1 MYNVIYR
8 QSDGNTDCV
17 IVRRTMYAYF
27 KGILTEKYIESIVV
41 EVENIGYNI
50 KVSQGTAAVL
60 PPIGE
65 MVKIYTYT
73 SVREDAIQ
81 LYGFLSKDDL
91 DIFKL
96 LINVNGIGPKGGQS
110 ILSVMSADE
119 LRFAIVSGDAKMI
132 AKAPGIGAKTAQRV
146 ILDMKDKV
154 SLEDAFAA
162 EKESV
167 QRGDAAPLSDAVR
180 EAVEALAALGY
191 GSTEAVRAVKS
202 VENASDL
209 NVETLLKQ
217 ALKYLI

>member
-1 MYNVIYR
+1 
-8 QSDGNTDCV
+8 
-17 IVRRTMYAYF
+17 MYAYF

-50 KVSQGTAAVL
+50 KVSQGTVAML
-60 PPIGE
+60 PPVGE
-65 MVKIYTYT
+65 MIKVYTYT

-162 EKESV
+162 KKESM
-167 QRGDAAPLSDAVR
+167 QTGSSAPLSDAVR
-180 EAVEALAALGY
+180 EAVEALTALGY

-209 NVETLLKQ
+209 SVETLLKQ

>member
-1 MYNVIYR
+1 
-8 QSDGNTDCV
+8 
-17 IVRRTMYAYF
+17 MYAYF

-50 KVSQGTAAVL
+50 KVSQGTVAML
-60 PPIGE
+60 PPVGE
-65 MVKIYTYT
+65 MIKVYTYT

-154 SLEDAFAA
+154 SLEDAFTA
-162 EKESV
+162 EKETMQAGSS
-167 QRGDAAPLSDAVR
+167 APLSDAVR
-180 EAVEALAALGY
+180 EAVEALTALGY

-209 NVETLLKQ
+209 SVETLLKQ

>member
-1 MYNVIYR
+1 
-8 QSDGNTDCV
+8 
-17 IVRRTMYAYF
+17 MYAYF
-27 KGILTEKYIESIVV
+27 KGILTEKYIESIIV

-50 KVSQGTAAVL
+50 KVSQGTVAML

-65 MVKIYTYT
+65 MIKVYTYT

-146 ILDMKDKV
+146 ILDMKDKI
-154 SLEDAFAA
+154 SLEDAFTA
-162 EKESV
+162 EKETMQAGSS
-167 QRGDAAPLSDAVR
+167 APLSDAVR
-180 EAVEALAALGY
+180 EAVEALTALGY

-209 NVETLLKQ
+209 SVETLLKQ

>member
-1 MYNVIYR
+1 
-8 QSDGNTDCV
+8 
-17 IVRRTMYAYF
+17 MYAYF

-50 KVSQGTAAVL
+50 KVSQGTVAML
-60 PPIGE
+60 PPVGE
-65 MVKIYTYT
+65 MIKVYTYT

-110 ILSVMSADE
+110 ILSVMSAGE

-154 SLEDAFAA
+154 SLEDAFVA
-162 EKESV
+162 EKETMQAGSS
-167 QRGDAAPLSDAVR
+167 APLSDAVR
-180 EAVEALAALGY
+180 EAVEALTALGY

-209 NVETLLKQ
+209 SVETLLKQ

>member
-1 MYNVIYR
+1 MKSSLHENEEI
-8 QSDGNTDCV
+8 
-17 IVRRTMYAYF
+17 MYAYF
-27 KGILTEKYIESIVV
+27 KGILTEKYIESIVI

-50 KVSQGTAAVL
+50 KVSQGTITML

-162 EKESV
+162 EKESM
-167 QRGDAAPLSDAVR
+167 QRGETAPLSDAVR
-180 EAVEALAALGY
+180 EAVEALTALGY

-209 NVETLLKQ
+209 SVETLLKQ